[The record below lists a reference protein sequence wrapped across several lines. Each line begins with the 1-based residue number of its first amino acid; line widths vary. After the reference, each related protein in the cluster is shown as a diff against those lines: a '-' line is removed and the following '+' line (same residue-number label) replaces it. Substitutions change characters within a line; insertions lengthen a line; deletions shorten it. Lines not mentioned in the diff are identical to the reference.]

1 MGLCYEGSEVGVE
14 DMEGD
19 PGLLEGC
26 GMACV
31 FDGECEK
38 KGHWEGGCRVDRD
51 LCGRFYVLWFFFF
64 LADLVMGMEMIFWAR
79 MMFSWMFGLQ
89 RQQTSFCSLD

>member
-1 MGLCYEGSEVGVE
+1 MGFCYEGSKAGVE

-31 FDGECEK
+31 FDRKCEEE
-38 KGHWEGGCRVDRD
+38 GHWERGRRADRD
-51 LCGRFYVLWFFFF
+51 LCGRFHIPWGFFF
-64 LADLVMGMEMIFWAR
+64 ADLVVGREMIF
-79 MMFSWMFGLQ
+79 
-89 RQQTSFCSLD
+89 